1 MAKNQEQ
8 EESLLDEAGSEALAR
23 LSDQVDKAIA
33 TIGELRKERTSLEG
47 RITELQ
53 TRVDELESEAGRAD
67 ELEKQQSALED
78 EKAQI
83 RDRIEAILEKFESLD
98 AEE

>member
-8 EESLLDEAGSEALAR
+8 EESILDEAGNEALAR

-33 TIGELRKERTSLEG
+33 TIGELRKERTGLEE

-53 TRVDELESEAGRAD
+53 SRVDDLESEAGRTK
-67 ELEKQQSALED
+67 ELEAQQSALED

-83 RDRIEAILEKFESLD
+83 RGRIESILEKFESLD
-98 AEE
+98 SEE